1 MERKNVYL
9 KQLIKND
16 DVNEKD
22 GNYRYV
28 RPSSLDTVEDV
39 NEDDKLIIDN
49 DTIGARVV
57 EYPKINGIPLVGDKT
72 PEELGLTSGGESG
85 EETPVKCPVVGEGN
99 TVEGN
104 KSLVIGNHNRIT
116 GNDGSIIL
124 GDSIENISEED
135 YTLLFSITN
144 LNQVEKLSDHATGRC
159 FLTVSKTPTSEVIYP
174 SKRRDFKF
182 PVFCDT
188 YLKVHAVNYDD
199 GIIDAEG
206 YCSTVTPIDEKTTSI
221 TILSPSLT
229 YDGVSS
235 CDILNLD
242 KLDFYMATSKT
253 STSTL
258 EDTQVIGTNIGL
270 FSNIKSSIIQGSN
283 HTIGSIIDS
292 TIEGENHYFGNESVN
307 SVRKGIHIE
316 GSCCGAFGM
325 TGGLFVNSESLYGPG
340 NYSHS
345 EGYKCGAF
353 GEASHAEG
361 GNKYDYHWDDGEG
374 SPIKGTVATGYASH
388 AEGNLTYA
396 GADFAHSEG
405 YMTKAKGKASHTEG
419 YGTVTYDV
427 ASHACGK
434 FNKISSYGNSSNIT
448 NQLGDAFIVGN
459 GIARKVS
466 QIDINNVTES
476 NALRVTYAGEVLA
489 TSAFQ
494 SSGADYAEFVYEWWD
509 DNKDNEDRI
518 GYFVSFK
525 DKKLVKATSNSP
537 IIGITS
543 GNPSVVGNGDED
555 YYYKYERDEFNR
567 IVWEDVV
574 DEETG
579 NITKNGRMKVSDS
592 YDSTLHPNYI
602 PRSERKEWDYVG
614 MIGVIP
620 VRDDGTC
627 IAGQYC
633 VSNDEGIATHTD
645 TRTFDRFIV
654 LERVSDNIIKVLM
667 K

>member
-1 MERKNVYL
+1 MYL

-39 NEDDKLIIDN
+39 NEDDKLIIDS

-72 PEELGLTSGGESG
+72 PEELGLTSVGESG

-144 LNQVEKLSDHATGRC
+144 LNQVEKLNDSATGRC
-159 FLTVSKTPTSEVIYP
+159 FLTVSKTSTSEMIYP
-174 SKRRDFKF
+174 SNQRDFKF
-182 PVFCDT
+182 PIFAYT
-188 YLKVHAVNYDD
+188 YLKVHAINYDD
-199 GIIDAEG
+199 GVIDTEG
-206 YCSTVTPIDEKTTSI
+206 YCNTITPIDEKTTSFK
-221 TILSPSLT
+221 ILSPSLT

-242 KLDFYMATSKT
+242 KLNFYMYTPKNKNT
-253 STSTL
+253 IL

-270 FSNIKSSIIQGSN
+270 FGSIKSTIIQGSN
-283 HTIGSIIDS
+283 ITIDKYSTIIDS
-292 TIEGENHYFGNESVN
+292 VIEGENHYVCN
-307 SVRKGIHIE
+307 SNPITGTHIE

-325 TGGLFVNSESLYGPG
+325 TGGLVSGEGSDSYTVSSPG

-361 GNKYDYHWDDGEG
+361 GNKYDYYWNDGEG

-396 GADFAHSEG
+396 GENFAHSEG

-434 FNKISSYGNSSNIT
+434 FNKISSYGNSSNIA
-448 NQLGDAFIVGN
+448 NQLGDAFIIGN
-459 GIARKVS
+459 GTASKVS
-466 QIDINNVTES
+466 QIDINNITKS

-525 DKKLVKATSNSP
+525 DKKLMKATSNSP

-555 YYYKYERDEFNR
+555 YYHKYERDEFNR

-633 VSNDEGIATHTD
+633 VSNDEGIATYTD
-645 TRTFDRFIV
+645 TRTFDSFIV